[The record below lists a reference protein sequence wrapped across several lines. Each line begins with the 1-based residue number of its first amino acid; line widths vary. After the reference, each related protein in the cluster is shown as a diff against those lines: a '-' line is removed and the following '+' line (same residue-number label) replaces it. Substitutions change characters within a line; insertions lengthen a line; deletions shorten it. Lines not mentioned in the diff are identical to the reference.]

1 MVTAPTPAEKSS
13 LPSTVSILVADDFS
27 LWRAKVRHILRARPE
42 WKITCEACDGEQAV
56 QKAAA
61 LQPDI
66 VLLDLGMPVLSGIE
80 AARRIL
86 EDSPKSRVVFLTQ
99 CTDPDIMNFSLQ
111 LGAEAYLLKA
121 RAASDLLPAIEAAL
135 HQPNESQCTRS
146 WRAIAEE
153 VAQEKNFA
161 RFTELVDELDEAL
174 SKQDING
181 NPKFQRS

>member
-1 MVTAPTPAEKSS
+1 MVSVLTPAEKSS

-27 LWRAKVRHILRARPE
+27 LWRAKVRNILQARPE
-42 WKITCEACDGEQAV
+42 WKIACEACDGDQAV

-66 VLLDLGMPVLSGIE
+66 VLLDLGMPILSGIE

-99 CTDPDIMNFSLQ
+99 CSDPDIRNFTLQ
-111 LGAEAYLLKA
+111 LGAEAYLVKT

-135 HQPNESQCTRS
+135 HKPAESRHMRS
-146 WRAIAEE
+146 WRTIAEE
-153 VAQEKNFA
+153 VAQEEDSS
-161 RFTELVDELDEAL
+161 RFTELMEELDEAL

-181 NPKFQRS
+181 NPKRTI